1 MRPFEE
7 PSGAKH
13 RGITKK
19 AGPARESGRPRRLA
33 RGLLLLYEDRDLL
46 VADKPAGLLSIAAG
60 AEREQT
66 VYWILAEYLR
76 KKGEKRR
83 PAVVHRLDRDTSG
96 LMVLAKSEQVKK
108 ALMANWE
115 NAVIRRRYIALA
127 EGEFPLR
134 GNSPG
139 GAPGR
144 GPRPGFDLGPG
155 EGCIDEAF
163 IEGLIDEP
171 LGEDGGGRVIVKAG
185 GRRALTRWKL
195 LGRGKGYS
203 LLSLEL
209 ETGRRNQ
216 IRAHLFFL
224 GCPIAGDKKY
234 GARTNP
240 LGRLALHAENLSFYH
255 PSGGRPLEFSSP
267 AVFRLLRGCLK

>member
-1 MRPFEE
+1 MV
-7 PSGAKH
+7 
-13 RGITKK
+13 KK
-19 AGPARESGRPRRLA
+19 EGPARENGRPRRLA

-46 VADKPAGLLSIAAG
+46 VVDKPAGLLSIAAE
-60 AEREQT
+60 AERERT

-76 KKGEKRR
+76 RKGEKRR

-96 LMVLAKSEQVKK
+96 LMVLAKSEPVKK
-108 ALMANWE
+108 ALMVNWE
-115 NAVIRRRYIALA
+115 KAVIRRRYIALA
-127 EGEFPLR
+127 EGKFPPG

-144 GPRPGFDLGPG
+144 GPGPG
-155 EGCIDEAF
+155 SGEGRAGGGFVDEGF
-163 IEGLIDEP
+163 IDEP

-195 LGRGKGYS
+195 LGRGKAYS

-224 GCPIAGDKKY
+224 GCPVAGDKKY
-234 GARTNP
+234 GAQTNP

-255 PSGGRPLEFSSP
+255 PSGGRPLEFNSP
-267 AVFRLLRGCLK
+267 AVSRLLRACLK